1 MVERKQ
7 VSKRKEDEV
16 RKEKRMKIITGKNKK
31 ERYIK
36 ARKEVHNKRIKRER
50 QTERKKERFELK

>member
-7 VSKRKEDEV
+7 VSKGKEVEV
-16 RKEKRMKIITGKNKK
+16 RKVKRMKIITGKNKK

-36 ARKEVHNKRIKRER
+36 SKEGSA
-50 QTERKKERFELK
+50 